1 MVYVLVDLISF
12 KQRISEEYAL
22 GYSGIPIAIE
32 HSWICYILLPFKLG
46 SLRFLSRL
54 GGLSV
59 FSIED
64 LFIEPS
70 SSFGCVASVA
80 FSLDSGIFR
89 MSLTENAV
97 LLCVVS
103 MLREMGSS

>member
-12 KQRISEEYAL
+12 KQRISKEYAL
-22 GYSGIPIAIE
+22 GYYGIAIE
-32 HSWICYILLPFKLG
+32 HSWICSILLPFKLG

-54 GGLSV
+54 GGLSA

-70 SSFGCVASVA
+70 SSFGCFVSVA

-97 LLCVVS
+97 LLDVVS
-103 MLREMGSS
+103 MLRKMRLS